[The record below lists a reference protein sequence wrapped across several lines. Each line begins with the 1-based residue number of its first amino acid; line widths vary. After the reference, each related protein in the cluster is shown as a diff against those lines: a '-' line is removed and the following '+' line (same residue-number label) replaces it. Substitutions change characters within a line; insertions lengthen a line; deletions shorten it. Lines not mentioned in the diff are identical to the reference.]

1 MSPRYMLL
9 VQMLIIHAYQGGRIL
24 LERERERRGVNTE
37 DEFEHQHEH
46 QYSRVSY
53 DPRLPM
59 KDLFELFRIAPV
71 IDDRLYVPRTIC
83 SFVVRRSRQS
93 QSITCSGDHSGPNG
107 ESCMRGPAKP
117 RLEIFLP
124 VPITQP
130 LLLTINSPAVSS
142 FSVDHL
148 TQSLHEP
155 SRSR

>member
-1 MSPRYMLL
+1 M
-9 VQMLIIHAYQGGRIL
+9 
-24 LERERERRGVNTE
+24 ERERERRGVNTE

-53 DPRLPM
+53 NPRLPM
-59 KDLFELFRIAPV
+59 KGLFELFRIAPV
-71 IDDRLYVPRTIC
+71 IDDRLYVPRTIG

-124 VPITQP
+124 ITQP
-130 LLLTINSPAVSS
+130 LLPTINSPAVSS
-142 FSVDHL
+142 SSVDYL
-148 TQSLHEP
+148 TQTLHEP